1 MKVTQAR
8 TLMAILLLSLIMISL
23 TPSATAQEEPVLRVV
38 ASISPLAGIADE
50 IGGNKVET
58 LALLPEGF
66 EPHVFQVTTE
76 ILDAANSADLLI
88 LTGHFD
94 WETELADQTGKPYIT
109 LEDFE
114 EFGAELSPMP
124 GEESNYATAQ
134 EHEHDDNPHAYW
146 LLPKNAIAIANAT
159 RDSLTV
165 LSPTYSDYWQ
175 DMFNGFLHDVQ
186 GLLNL
191 ISELDDVH
199 GFSELQVVVTF
210 PAEAYVAEAFGID
223 VVAVLHKGENIFISG
238 GELLEVSSAL
248 MNGSI
253 DLIFASDISRL
264 QAGGEFAIQ
273 LSQDT
278 GSKLVWLRAVFFT
291 GFSDYVATMTYNLGA
306 LNNGL
311 EGTAPESVDGS
322 LNLFLVLLAGILGIL
337 ALAEG
342 LVLVQR
348 AKMDK

>member
-8 TLMAILLLSLIMISL
+8 TLMAILLLSQIIVSI
-23 TPSATAQEEPVLRVV
+23 TPSAAAQEEPVLRVV

-58 LALLPEGF
+58 LALLPEGV
-66 EPHVFQVTTE
+66 EPHVFQVTTG
-76 ILDAANSADLLI
+76 ILDVANSADLLI
-88 LTGHFD
+88 LTGHFA
-94 WETELADQTGKPYIT
+94 WEEELANQTGKPYIDLT
-109 LEDFE
+109 DFE

-134 EHEHDDNPHAYW
+134 EHDDNPHAYW

-165 LSPTYSDYWQ
+165 LSPSYSDYWQ

-199 GFSELQVVVTF
+199 SFSELQVVVTF

-278 GSKLVWLRAVFFT
+278 GSKLIWLRAVFFT

-322 LNLFLVLLAGILGIL
+322 LNLFLIMLAGILGIL
-337 ALAEG
+337 ALVEG
-342 LVLVQR
+342 FVLVQR

>member
-1 MKVTQAR
+1 MKVTQTR
-8 TLMAILLLSLIMISL
+8 TLMAILLLSQIVLSI

-50 IGGNKVET
+50 IGGNIVET
-58 LALLPEGF
+58 LALLPEGV
-66 EPHVFQVTTE
+66 EPHVFQITPG
-76 ILDAANSADLLI
+76 ILDVANSADLLI
-88 LTGHFD
+88 LTGHFA
-94 WETELADQTGKPYIT
+94 WEEELSNQTGKPYIT

-124 GEESNYATAQ
+124 GGESNYATAQ
-134 EHEHDDNPHAYW
+134 EHEHNDNPHAYW

-165 LSPTYSDYWQ
+165 LSPSYSDYWQ

-186 GLLNL
+186 GLQNL

-199 GFSELQVVVTF
+199 SFSELQVVVTF

-223 VVAVLHKGENIFISG
+223 VAAVLHKGENIFISG

-253 DLIFASDISRL
+253 DLIFASDVSRL

-278 GSKLVWLRAVFFT
+278 GSILVWVRAVFFT

-311 EGTAPESVDGS
+311 EGTSPESVDGS
-322 LNLFLVLLAGILGIL
+322 LNLFLIMLAGILGIL
-337 ALAEG
+337 ALVEG
-342 LVLVQR
+342 FVLFQR

>member
-8 TLMAILLLSLIMISL
+8 TLMAILLLSLVMISI
-23 TPSATAQEEPVLRVV
+23 TPSATAQEEPVLRIA
-38 ASISPLAGIADE
+38 ASISPLAGIADD
-50 IGGNKVET
+50 IGGNKAET
-58 LALLPEGF
+58 LALLPEGV

-76 ILDAANSADLLI
+76 ILDAANSADLLV
-88 LTGHFD
+88 LTGHFK
-94 WETELADQTGKPYIT
+94 WEEELADQTSKPYIT

-124 GEESNYATAQ
+124 GEKNNYTTAQ
-134 EHEHDDNPHAYW
+134 EHEHDDNPHGYW
-146 LLPKNAIAIANAT
+146 LLPRNAIAIANAT
-159 RDSLTV
+159 RDALTV
-165 LSPTYSDYWQ
+165 LSSSYSDYWQ

-186 GLLNL
+186 GLQDL
-191 ISELDDVH
+191 ISELNDVY
-199 GFSELQVVVTF
+199 GFSELHAVVTF

-253 DLIFASDISRL
+253 NLIFASDISRL

-278 GSKLVWLRAVFFT
+278 GSKLIWLRAVFFT

-311 EGTAPESVDGS
+311 EGTALESVDGS
-322 LNLFLVLLAGILGIL
+322 LNLFLVMLAGILGIL

-342 LVLVQR
+342 LVLVQKT
-348 AKMDK
+348 KMDE